1 MSGEMTSDIACF
13 VRAQLVLSSFCRIF
27 FWTHFGALC
36 ANLCKHRVRY
46 SNQIMPETQQI
57 AYDGPLTAKYLDV
70 QVTAHFSPVLHHFFL
85 ETFRHPA
92 HWFERR
98 LQYTRS
104 VAVNSMAGIPRDTY
118 LCMQQLAPSK
128 CIP

>member
-1 MSGEMTSDIACF
+1 M
-13 VRAQLVLSSFCRIF
+13 
-27 FWTHFGALC
+27 H
-36 ANLCKHRVRY
+36 
-46 SNQIMPETQQI
+46 ETI
-57 AYDGPLTAKYLDV
+57 LNVYDGPLTAKYWNF

-104 VAVNSMAGIPRDTY
+104 VAVNSMAGMPRSLY
-118 LCMQQLAPSK
+118 LCMQQLALKILYTWTPALGLL
-128 CIP
+128 